1 MRSVECY
8 DMKHT
13 NSVALPE
20 PRYNLYCGTMF
31 HHHLAGLVFVDGQ
44 QFLDLAESHAPDTWL
59 TLLDEFRLLY
69 FGYMFLAI

>member
-44 QFLDLAESHAPDTWL
+44 QFLDLAESHAPDT
-59 TLLDEFRLLY
+59 
-69 FGYMFLAI
+69 